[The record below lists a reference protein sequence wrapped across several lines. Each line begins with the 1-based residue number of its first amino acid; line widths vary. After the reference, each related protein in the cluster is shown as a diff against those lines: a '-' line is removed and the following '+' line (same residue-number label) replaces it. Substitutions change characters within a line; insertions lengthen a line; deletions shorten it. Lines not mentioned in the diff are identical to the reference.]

1 MTQARVIVNVVAF
14 QVAWLAAVGS
24 AAASRAWL
32 GIAIIVVLAVAHLA
46 AARSRIP
53 EVVSLLA
60 IGTIGGAWDSL
71 PVTLGIIEYAGP
83 RPAPGVAPYWI
94 FALWVAFA
102 TTVNV
107 ALRWLRGRVALGM
120 LIGAVAGPLCY
131 LGGEALG
138 ALRFGDRYA
147 ALAAQSAAWA
157 VLLPLCSWLAA
168 RFDGFAPTPR
178 QAHV

>member
-1 MTQARVIVNVVAF
+1 MKRARVLVNAVAF
-14 QVAWLAAVGS
+14 QVAWLAVVGN
-24 AAASRAWL
+24 AATSRAWV
-32 GIAIIVVLAVAHLA
+32 GIAIAVVLAVAHLA
-46 AARSRIP
+46 AARNRIP
-53 EVVSLLA
+53 ELASLLA

-71 PVTLGIIEYAGP
+71 PVALGLIEYAGP
-83 RPAPGVAPYWI
+83 RAAAGVAPYWI

-102 TTVNV
+102 TTLNV
-107 ALRWLRGRVALGM
+107 ALRWLRGRVVLAM

-138 ALRFGDRYA
+138 ALRFGDRSA

-168 RFDGFAPTPR
+168 RLDGFAPTAR
-178 QAHV
+178 LARV

>member
-1 MTQARVIVNVVAF
+1 MTRTRVVVNVVAF

-24 AAASRAWL
+24 AAASRAWV
-32 GIAIIVVLAVAHLA
+32 GIAVTVVLAGAHIA
-46 AARSRIP
+46 TARRRIP
-53 EVVSLLA
+53 ELASLLA

-71 PVTLGIIEYAGP
+71 PVTLGLIDYAGP

-102 TTVNV
+102 TTLNV
-107 ALRWLRGRVALGM
+107 SLSWLRSRVALGI
-120 LIGAVAGPLCY
+120 LIGAVVGPLCY

-138 ALRFGDRYA
+138 ALRFGERYV

-168 RFDGFAPTPR
+168 RLDGLTPTAR